1 MMNLMTD
8 LFFYSAGLLVILFIT
23 TVTTYLTI
31 KIYRM
36 WFENSTKKKTE
47 KQGLLAITLIKKPVK
62 VLLGLYLFVNWALCC
77 YSIGYLIM
85 HMIASV

>member
-8 LFFYSAGLLVILFIT
+8 LFFYSAGFLIILFIT

-36 WFENSTKKKTE
+36 WFANSTKKKTE

-85 HMIASV
+85 HMIASL